1 VGLNGHHSRRL
12 DAVARR
18 LPTVRPSAKV
28 LEEEM
33 DRLIEAY
40 ERRNAGEKAVT
51 ITPKWPYSD
60 LDRWVAEIIE
70 ELAEE
75 GHA

>member
-1 VGLNGHHSRRL
+1 VTGNGHARRL

-18 LPTVRPSAKV
+18 LPTVRPSAEV

-33 DRLIEAY
+33 DRLIALYQARE
-40 ERRNAGEKAVT
+40 EDGPSVT
-51 ITPKWPYSD
+51 ITPRWPYSD

-70 ELAEE
+70 ELAEA
-75 GHA
+75 GA